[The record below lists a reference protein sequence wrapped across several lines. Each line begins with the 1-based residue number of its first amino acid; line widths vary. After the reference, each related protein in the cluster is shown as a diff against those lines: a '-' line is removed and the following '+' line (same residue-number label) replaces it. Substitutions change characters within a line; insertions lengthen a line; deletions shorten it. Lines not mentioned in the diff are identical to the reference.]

1 MPPLAARTAGIGKE
15 WVTHRS
21 NCHDGREER
30 TEMNKESSAPL
41 RGNELLERLFELE
54 ATKKEALI
62 EFDADSF
69 ETAVAEQTSLVSRG
83 TLDKSELSRERVVA
97 FAAQTRLNLALLLN
111 LISISPYFRLM
122 KQGYTAEGI
131 GENAPKQHVT
141 VEG

>member
-1 MPPLAARTAGIGKE
+1 MSHLH
-15 WVTHRS
+15 WHR
-21 NCHDGREER
+21 G
-30 TEMNKESSAPL
+30 
-41 RGNELLERLFELE
+41 LFELE

>member
-21 NCHDGREER
+21 NCHDRREER

-83 TLDKSELSRERVVA
+83 TLDKSEL
-97 FAAQTRLNLALLLN
+97 
-111 LISISPYFRLM
+111 
-122 KQGYTAEGI
+122 
-131 GENAPKQHVT
+131 
-141 VEG
+141 